1 MQACA
6 IEPEVR
12 YFRTSKSDLS
22 RVVRSRPLVKGN
34 EDAGYEGAY
43 LKEYLAKRRRD
54 KEFRN
59 KQKKTLQANRLE
71 NIEKTRESQR
81 QAFNRCKESTK

>member
-22 RVVRSRPLVKGN
+22 RVFRSRPLVKGN
-34 EDAGYEGAY
+34 EDAGYEGGTA
-43 LKEYLAKRRRD
+43 
-54 KEFRN
+54 
-59 KQKKTLQANRLE
+59 QANHRDSM
-71 NIEKTRESQR
+71 REQGLNYGVKGSYLSSPDLFLR
-81 QAFNRCKESTK
+81 QLLCDRKRYILY